1 MHNRSLFFVLNR
13 HKHGKSKAVR
23 LGEIRSNHQQL
34 RRIISQDF
42 HPLPAFRSYLGT
54 GYLRIIA
61 EGKDTYLLK
70 LRQVINTIVDVDLA
84 YIASYN
90 SGTVVKI
97 K

>member
-1 MHNRSLFFVLNR
+1 M
-13 HKHGKSKAVR
+13 
-23 LGEIRSNHQQL
+23 
-34 RRIISQDF
+34 
-42 HPLPAFRSYLGT
+42 PAFRSYLGT